1 MSSHRLLVCL
11 AALGWTLRELVRRL
25 GCHRTT
31 AMRWAS
37 GQSPVPDD
45 VATWLETLVEF
56 HARHPAPR
64 RSIVR
69 ATLEWD

>member
-45 VATWLETLVEF
+45 VATWLETLVAF
-56 HARHPAPR
+56 HAEHPAPR
-64 RSIVR
+64 RSLVSAPLKR
-69 ATLEWD
+69 R